1 MTIAERKRA
10 RRLIGVS
17 ETYGAEV
24 ITKITLP
31 LFTALVVIIAA
42 LFGFF
47 AYKDGTAYDILPMAA
62 IISFMTYFFAMVSNM
77 LVGDGDVLIKDMPE
91 VYHGSAATGKFFC
104 TLPFEAG
111 DLLNVRIVRWEQCT
125 AINAVLY
132 IAVQIASMIMEATGS
147 PMYHSYCGMSFI
159 FAVWT
164 AAVMLCGTLIRGHR
178 VLVFAIGIAY
188 GVSFYMSIDVLSAFE
203 DDLPAIARLD
213 ETMPAL
219 GAFYGV
225 SGILLYI
232 AAMVV
237 IDLIGQFAVKKRKD
251 ISWHLK

>member
-10 RRLIGVS
+10 HRLIRVS

-24 ITKITLP
+24 IAKITLP
-31 LFTALVVIIAA
+31 IFTALEVIIVG
-42 LFGFF
+42 LGGFVS
-47 AYKDGTAYDILPMAA
+47 YKGGNTYDIIPLAV
-62 IISFMTYFFAMVSNM
+62 IFSFMTYFFAMFSC
-77 LVGDGDVLIKDMPE
+77 LFAGDGYTAIKDMPE
-91 VYHGSAATGKFFC
+91 VYHGSASTGKFFC

-111 DLLNVRIVRWEQCT
+111 DLLNVRIIRWEQCT

-164 AAVMLCGTLIRGHR
+164 AAVMFCGTLIRGLR
-178 VLVFAIGIAY
+178 VFGLGIAY
-188 GVSFYMSIDVLSAFE
+188 GVSFAAYTGVLSKFE

-219 GAFYGV
+219 GALYGV

-232 AAMVV
+232 AALIV
-237 IDLIGQFAVKKRKD
+237 IDIIGQFAVKKRKD
-251 ISWHLK
+251 VSWRLK

>member
-1 MTIAERKRA
+1 MTVTERKRA
-10 RRLIGVS
+10 HRLIRVS
-17 ETYGAEV
+17 ETYGCEV
-24 ITKITLP
+24 ITKLTLP
-31 LFTALVVIIAA
+31 LFAGFVVIVVG

-47 AYKDGTAYDILPMAA
+47 AYKDDTAYDILPMAA
-62 IISFMTYFFAMVSNM
+62 IFSFITYFFAMFSNM
-77 LVGDGDVLIKDMPE
+77 LAGDGEPFVKDMPE
-91 VYHGSAATGKFFC
+91 VCHGSSATGKFFC

-111 DLLNVRIVRWEQCT
+111 DLLNTRIIRWEQCT
-125 AINAVLY
+125 AINTALY
-132 IAVQIASMIMEATGS
+132 VAVQIASMIMEATGS

-164 AAVMLCGTLIRGHR
+164 AAITLCGTLIRGHR
-178 VLVFAIGIAY
+178 VFIIGIAY
-188 GVSFYMSIDVLSAFE
+188 GVSFYAAINVLSAFE

-213 ETMPAL
+213 ETMPVL

-232 AAMVV
+232 AALIV
-237 IDLIGQFAVKKRKD
+237 IDIIGQFAVKKRRD

>member
-10 RRLIGVS
+10 HRLIRVS
-17 ETYGAEV
+17 VAYGGEAS
-24 ITKITLP
+24 TKITMP
-31 LFTALVVIIAA
+31 VFAGLVVIIVGI
-42 LFGFF
+42 FSWVTYNEGS
-47 AYKDGTAYDILPMAA
+47 AYDILPMTAVCSFFIYMPAA
-62 IISFMTYFFAMVSNM
+62 LACSFA
-77 LVGDGDVLIKDMPE
+77 GDGTVVKDMPE
-91 VYHGSAATGKFFC
+91 VYHGSASTGKFFC

-125 AINAVLY
+125 AINAALY

-164 AAVMLCGTLIRGHR
+164 AAIMLCGTLIRGR
-178 VLVFAIGIAY
+178 RVFAMGIAY
-188 GVSFYMSIDVLSAFE
+188 GISFYMSIDVLSAFE

>member
-1 MTIAERKRA
+1 MTLTERKRA
-10 RRLIGVS
+10 HRLIRVS

-31 LFTALVVIIAA
+31 IFTAFEVIIVG
-42 LFGFF
+42 LGGFF
-47 AYKDGTAYDILPMAA
+47 SYTEGNTYDIIPLAT
-62 IISFMTYFFAMVSNM
+62 IFSFMTYFFAMVST
-77 LVGDGDVLIKDMPE
+77 LLAGDGYTAVKDLPE
-91 VYHGSAATGKFFC
+91 VYHGSASTGKFFC

-111 DLLNVRIVRWEQCT
+111 DLLNVRIIRWEQCT

-164 AAVMLCGTLIRGHR
+164 AAIMLCGTLIRGHR
-178 VLVFAIGIAY
+178 VFAIGIVY
-188 GVSFYMSIDVLSAFE
+188 GVSFYAAIDTLSVIE

-232 AAMVV
+232 AAIVI

-251 ISWHLK
+251 VSWHLK

>member
-1 MTIAERKRA
+1 MTLTERKRA

-17 ETYGAEV
+17 ETYGGEV

-31 LFTALVVIIAA
+31 LFAGLVVIIVG

-47 AYKDGTAYDILPMAA
+47 AYKEGTAYDILPMAA
-62 IISFMTYFFAMVSNM
+62 IFSFMTYFFAMVSNM
-77 LVGDGDVLIKDMPE
+77 LAGDGDTVVKDMPE

-111 DLLNVRIVRWEQCT
+111 DLLNVRIIRWEQCT

-164 AAVMLCGTLIRGHR
+164 AVIMLCGTFMRGR
-178 VLVFAIGIAY
+178 RVFAMGIAY

-219 GAFYGV
+219 GAFYGI
-225 SGILLYI
+225 SGILLYV
-232 AAMVV
+232 AALIV
-237 IDLIGQFAVKKRKD
+237 IDIIGQLAVKKRKD
-251 ISWHLK
+251 VSWHLK